1 MQQPQTRQHGSGDT
15 VPHTATIKSIIL
27 LGPPRRDPHVSRQP
41 MFLAFRTL
49 IPAAIVSASLVA
61 AQTSGPATAVSA
73 SADRETLRRY
83 CVACH
88 NAKVKTSGIALDSMD
103 VHSVG
108 EQTEAWEKV
117 VRKL

>member
-1 MQQPQTRQHGSGDT
+1 MPGARGNEVVSVTCNNGKPGSTVPATR

-27 LGPPRRDPHVSRQP
+27 LGSLRGDPHVSRQP

-49 IPAAIVSASLVA
+49 ITTAIVSASLVA
-61 AQTSGPATAVSA
+61 AQTSGPAAAVSP

-88 NAKVKTSGIALDSMD
+88 NAKVKTSGIALDSM
-103 VHSVG
+103 
-108 EQTEAWEKV
+108 E
-117 VRKL
+117 